1 MKPKPG
7 SGRTGGIG
15 VICLISLQLLAGYSA
30 GAESR
35 SGNPAD
41 DKPAIS
47 RQESLAISEKNYAP
61 LRLAREEIEVMHAKA
76 AEAAR
81 NLWPN
86 FSAKG
91 EYTKGAEIE
100 ELGTP
105 GFEEKSYGL
114 QLSHTLFKGGGIWA
128 AYQQADANLLIS
140 RFKYQKVRQDMIY
153 RVTEAYWNLA
163 RTQADLSDCQRGRE
177 ALKQYDRMAKKLYR
191 NGVIDKRQLLATESQ
206 LNQSEYQ
213 YESARIEC
221 EKFLWEWTAALGL
234 DNPPDRRPPQSVPF
248 QKLEIKLNECL
259 PTALAGHPE
268 ILMQEAALQASGY
281 ELKVRNSADW
291 PKLELNGFY
300 GRSGGAYQS
309 ETLELNED
317 YNITVKLTQTLAW
330 NTLEI
335 SGFDQKTSPKLGQ
348 STRTEARTATAALGF
363 MDGYKAAAEKREAG
377 LNRREAEFKLKQAQ
391 ESVAAGVREAFYNYR
406 KALIQ
411 IKNAELD
418 LDLSRKGLAINKI
431 NLRDSRA
438 TIDDVAK
445 SRNELANAGIALR
458 EAKVF
463 YLISRAALD
472 RAIGKPGKYEV
483 GE

>member
-1 MKPKPG
+1 MRFKPG
-7 SGRTGGIG
+7 SKRTGGVG
-15 VICLISLQLLAGYSA
+15 VICWLALQLLANYSA
-30 GAESR
+30 GAKSW
-35 SGNPAD
+35 SANQAAD
-41 DKPAIS
+41 EPVIS
-47 RQESLAISEKNYAP
+47 LQESLAINEKNYVP
-61 LRLAREEIEVMHAKA
+61 LDLAREEIEVMHAKA
-76 AEAAR
+76 AEAGR
-81 NLWPN
+81 NLWPD

-91 EYTKGAEIE
+91 EYTKGAEVE

-105 GFEEKSYGL
+105 GFEEKSYGF
-114 QLSHTLFKGGGIWA
+114 QLRHTLFKGGGIWA
-128 AYQQADANLLIS
+128 AYQQADANLRIS
-140 RFKYQKVRQDMIY
+140 RFKFQKVRQDVIY

-163 RTQADLSDCQRGRE
+163 RTRADLSDCQRGHE
-177 ALKQYDRMAKKLYR
+177 ALMRYNHMAEKVYR
-191 NGVIDKRQLLATESQ
+191 DGVIDKRQLLATESQ

-213 YESARIEC
+213 YESAKVEC

-234 DNPPDRRPPQSVPF
+234 DNPPDRRPPQSIPY
-248 QKLEIKLNECL
+248 QKLEIELKECL
-259 PTALAGHPE
+259 ATALACHPE
-268 ILMQEAALQASGY
+268 ILMQETALQASGY
-281 ELKVRNSADW
+281 DLKVKNSADW

-309 ETLELNED
+309 ETLELQED

-348 STRTEARTATAALGF
+348 STRTEARTVSTSLGF

-377 LNRREAEFKLKQAQ
+377 LNRQEAEFKLKQAR

-411 IKNAELD
+411 IKNAQLD
-418 LDLSRKGLAINKI
+418 LDLNRKELAIKKI
-431 NLRDSRA
+431 NLRDSKA

-445 SRNELANAGIALR
+445 SRNELANAGTALR

-463 YLISRAALD
+463 YLNSLAAVN
-472 RAIGKPGKYEV
+472 RAIGKPGKYAV